1 MKIIIFS
8 PNYSPDSGGIIVLH
22 KLCDIL
28 INLGYD
34 AGFYITEN
42 EEFHVNSSYK
52 SQVYPIADIDTE
64 KDLIIYP
71 EIIWGNPLNGKNIV
85 RYIMN
90 VGHISLN
97 RKATWGENDNWLYY
111 SERFYDALKPKH
123 ILTISDSKLDL
134 YKDYKI
140 EREIEDCFTYRK
152 QHDNTHNIEKSHSEN
167 AIEIPFNCGDE
178 FLITLFNSCKN
189 FYCYD
194 TESHLSVLASLCGC
208 NSIIISQNETK
219 EDIID
224 KQPPLKYG
232 VAFGID
238 DIERSI
244 QTRTL
249 LRLYMTQAE
258 DLQIVKVLEYFTN
271 ILKISPTNENSY
283 ILPTL

>member
-8 PNYSPDSGGIIVLH
+8 PNYSSDSGGIIVLH

-34 AGFYITEN
+34 AGFYINEN

-52 SQVYPIADIDTE
+52 SQVYTISDIDVE

-71 EIIWGNPLNGKNIV
+71 EIINGNPLGGKNIV

-90 VGHISLN
+90 IGHIALD
-97 RKATWGENDNWLYY
+97 RKSTWGDNDHWIYY
-111 SERFYDALKPKH
+111 SERFYDGLKPKN
-123 ILTISDSKLDL
+123 ILTISDSKLEY
-134 YKDYKI
+134 YKDYGI
-140 EREIEDCFTYRK
+140 ERNINDCFTYRK
-152 QHDNTHNIEKSHSEN
+152 QHDNVANITKYHSED

-178 FLITLFNSCKN
+178 YLITIFNSCKN

-194 TESHLSVLASLCGC
+194 TESHLSVLAGLCGC
-208 NSIIISQNETK
+208 NSIIISQNKTK
-219 EDIID
+219 EEIID

-232 VAFGID
+232 VAFGIG

-249 LRLYMTQAE
+249 LRLYMVQAE

-271 ILKISPTNENSY
+271 ILKISPINENSY
-283 ILPTL
+283 ILQTL